1 MQIGYV
7 KVILIKLKF
16 NQFIFKLA
24 KLKKKNPGLLN
35 LHFRIKI

>member
-1 MQIGYV
+1 MQIRYV

-24 KLKKKNPGLLN
+24 KLKKNPGLLN